1 MTEVWRLLGEA
12 LRLYPSLFEDVGLSA
27 YAMLDD
33 ALGIAGLAAVSTML
47 GHVAVLLLNRIHGAR
62 LVVSM
67 VLSIVAFAL
76 LHVVEA
82 SVTWTVASLV
92 VERPLPWLPIVVVA
106 LTATAPQVFHFLTAI
121 PHIGMF
127 IGRVLQAWSFL
138 VLVMGITHAYNTVFL
153 TALGYALAG
162 WLAMQLLTRLM
173 QKPLAWAGS
182 HAWTLVTGTPTM
194 VTADDIL
201 AGMPIIPVIREQAPV
216 EEARA

>member
-12 LRLYPSLFEDVGLSA
+12 LRLYPSLFEDVDLSA
-27 YAMLDD
+27 YPMLGD

-62 LVVSM
+62 LVASM
-67 VLSIVAFAL
+67 VLSIIAFAL
-76 LHVVEA
+76 LHVLEA
-82 SVTWTVASLV
+82 SVTWAVASV
-92 VERPLPWLPIVVVA
+92 VLQRPLPLLPIIVVA
-106 LTATAPQVFHFLTAI
+106 LTATAPQVFNFLTAI

-138 VLVMGITHAYNTVFL
+138 VLVMGITYAYNTVFL

-162 WLAMQLLTRLM
+162 WLAMQLLMRQM

-182 HAWTLVTGTPTM
+182 RAWTLVTGTPTM
-194 VTADDIL
+194 ITADDIL
-201 AGMPIIPVIREQAPV
+201 AGMPIIPVIRERAPI

>member
-12 LRLYPSLFEDVGLSA
+12 LRLYPSLFEDVDLSA
-27 YAMLDD
+27 YPMLGD

-62 LVVSM
+62 LVASM
-67 VLSIVAFAL
+67 VLSIIAFAL
-76 LHVVEA
+76 LHVLEA
-82 SVTWTVASLV
+82 SVTWAVASV
-92 VERPLPWLPIVVVA
+92 VLQRPLPLLPIIVVA
-106 LTATAPQVFHFLTAI
+106 LTATAPQVFNFLTAI

-138 VLVMGITHAYNTVFL
+138 VLVMGITYAYNTVFL

-162 WLAMQLLTRLM
+162 WLAMQLLMRLM

-182 HAWTLVTGTPTM
+182 RAWTLVTGTPTM
-194 VTADDIL
+194 ITADDIL
-201 AGMPIIPVIREQAPV
+201 AGMPIIPVIRERAPI